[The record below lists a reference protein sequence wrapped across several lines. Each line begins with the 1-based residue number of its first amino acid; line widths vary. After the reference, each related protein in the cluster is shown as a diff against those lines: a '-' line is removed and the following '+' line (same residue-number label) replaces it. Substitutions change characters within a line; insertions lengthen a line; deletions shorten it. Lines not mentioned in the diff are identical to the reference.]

1 MQGIHA
7 RGTRASTTRS
17 RRHAVSAN
25 TSRLEQADWR
35 TQKQRQGTRRQVQST
50 CKQEGHAAQAPG
62 PGETRASRMV
72 NDEPNERSVG
82 IRLRLVSEDLGL
94 FLPGAQ
100 PVSTPLAAESVGSC
114 HLDWLRLSKM
124 VEQGPHGRTQTSSRV
139 SFDNAM
145 WHGDTVPR
153 MHRQA
158 VPAPWATPGDGQVG
172 HSCGNPS
179 RKPFACCDA
188 AKFRTSFF

>member
-17 RRHAVSAN
+17 RRHAVSNN
-25 TSRLEQADWR
+25 TRLAQADWQ

-50 CKQEGHAAQAPG
+50 RKQEGHAAQAPG
-62 PGETRASRMV
+62 PGEIRPSRMV
-72 NDEPNERSVG
+72 NDGPNERSVG

-100 PVSTPLAAESVGSC
+100 PISAPLAAESVGSC

-124 VEQGPHGRTQTSSRV
+124 VEQDAPERAAGCPSTMPRGTVIRFRACIGRPCQRPGPLIALSLPSSL
-139 SFDNAM
+139 
-145 WHGDTVPR
+145 
-153 MHRQA
+153 
-158 VPAPWATPGDGQVG
+158 
-172 HSCGNPS
+172 PS
-179 RKPFACCDA
+179 ILLSIFLI
-188 AKFRTSFF
+188 